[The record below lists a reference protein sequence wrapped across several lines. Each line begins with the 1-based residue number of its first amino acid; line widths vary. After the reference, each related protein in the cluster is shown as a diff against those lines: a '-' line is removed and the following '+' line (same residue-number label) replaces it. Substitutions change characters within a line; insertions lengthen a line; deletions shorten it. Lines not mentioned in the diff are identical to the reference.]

1 MAKAAP
7 SLPYATRDL
16 LILRTLVNGPLHGY
30 AITVRVHQS
39 SSKLLRVEEGSLY
52 PALHRLEQAGAL
64 SAEWRTTENNRR
76 AKVYSLTST
85 GNRQLAEEQRDWERV
100 AEGIARVLRF
110 A

>member
-1 MAKAAP
+1 MPKSDP
-7 SLPYATRDL
+7 SLPYATLDL
-16 LILRTLVNGPLHGY
+16 LILRTLVSGPLHGY
-30 AITVRVHQS
+30 GITLRVHES

-76 AKVYSLTST
+76 AKFYSLTAR
-85 GNRQLAEEQRDWERV
+85 GKKQLAEEQRDWERV

>member
-1 MAKAAP
+1 MPRADP
-7 SLPYATRDL
+7 SLPYATLDL
-16 LILRTLVNGPLHGY
+16 LILRTLVSGPLHGY
-30 AITVRVHQS
+30 GITIRVHES

-52 PALHRLEQAGAL
+52 PALHRLEQSGAL

-76 AKVYSLTST
+76 AKFYRLTAK
-85 GNRQLAEEQRDWERV
+85 GRKQLAEEQRDWERV